1 MGWFFRKSKSFGPF
15 RLNFSKSGVGF
26 SFGVK
31 GARLSVNSR
40 GTYVNLGSG
49 GIYYRQRVGGGTPRQ
64 DGLTPTPNTP
74 IPEKPS
80 HTITTGDLEQV
91 TDVDSQEF
99 INELQEKHNKISLL
113 RWLGTLPSVIVL
125 LFVVRWLDEAVP
137 TSIQGA
143 HVAVWFIFIVST
155 LVIWCGFLYRMDVRR
170 KRIDLYY
177 TFDEAAQ
184 QLHNRFLNG
193 FRKFMASRT
202 IWQKLHEERI
212 VDTKY
217 HSGAS
222 QLVSRSVV
230 RVIKPH
236 KLPSPF
242 IRTNVSVPYIRLR
255 KTELFFLPERL
266 LLKRGNRF
274 AGCFYSNLRI
284 TGEDVQFVENGTVPA
299 DATVA
304 YLTWKYV
311 NKRGGPD
318 RRYRYNPQIPVC
330 IYTDYTIESGKGI
343 RQIFTTSKR
352 GAMDEFC
359 DVVKE
364 MGQSLCGRSS

>member
-1 MGWFFRKSKSFGPF
+1 
-15 RLNFSKSGVGF
+15 
-26 SFGVK
+26 
-31 GARLSVNSR
+31 
-40 GTYVNLGSG
+40 
-49 GIYYRQRVGGGTPRQ
+49 
-64 DGLTPTPNTP
+64 
-74 IPEKPS
+74 
-80 HTITTGDLEQV
+80 
-91 TDVDSQEF
+91 
-99 INELQEKHNKISLL
+99 
-113 RWLGTLPSVIVL
+113 
-125 LFVVRWLDEAVP
+125 
-137 TSIQGA
+137 

-202 IWQKLHEERI
+202 VWQKLHAERI

-318 RRYRYNPQIPVC
+318 RRY
-330 IYTDYTIESGKGI
+330 
-343 RQIFTTSKR
+343 
-352 GAMDEFC
+352 
-359 DVVKE
+359 
-364 MGQSLCGRSS
+364 